1 MPSPSAEP
9 APLAAKLLRFVLAS
23 IAFVALLLVLYA
35 AHVRWLP
42 VDVVLYSALLDGA
55 AALAVAALVAWR
67 GWRPFSGFN
76 AFERV
81 QILLCWGLLA
91 FLFAFAVPTLI
102 DRSLSF
108 YLLEKLQQHG
118 GGLREDRFE
127 EIFTQAYVRE
137 HHLIEVR
144 LTEQIESGTVRIE
157 GACVVLTARGQRLA
171 HFSRWFRRNLL
182 PRKRLLMGRYT
193 DALVDPFRGGMV
205 EGDDDCRQGG
215 ARK

>member
-1 MPSPSAEP
+1 MSR
-9 APLAAKLLRFVLAS
+9 LAGGDGSLRGKLLRFVLVS
-23 IAFVALLLVLYA
+23 ICFLVLLVFAYA

-55 AALAVAALVAWR
+55 VALALAGILTWRWRALAD
-67 GWRPFSGFN
+67 FN
-76 AFERV
+76 SFERL
-81 QILLCWGLLA
+81 QMLLCWGLLSV
-91 FLFAFAVPTLI
+91 LFAFCVPALI

-127 EIFTQAYVRE
+127 RLFTDSYVRD

-144 LTEQIESGTVRIE
+144 LTEQLESGTVRVE
-157 GACVVLTARGQRLA
+157 GECVVLTARGQHLA
-171 HFSRWFRRNLL
+171 RFSRWFRRNLL

-193 DALVDPFRGGMV
+193 DVLVDPFKSGVR
-205 EGDDDCRQGG
+205 EKDDACRQ
-215 ARK
+215 RSRR